1 MKSLL
6 TTAAALAAVSAA
18 PAFALGLDRS
28 NQDIGIL
35 FEEGGYAELS
45 FGMVTPDLEGTD
57 LLTNPTGNVGLDFNT
72 VGLGV
77 KMDVTPQISFAVIL
91 DEPFG
96 ANVEYE
102 GSPATTLLGGTAAE
116 LNSTAFTAVGRYQF
130 NDNFSVHAGVR
141 RVSMDADVTLS
152 GQAYGGLS
160 GYNVALENGEGT
172 GWLAGVAYER
182 PDIALRVA
190 LTYNSEI
197 TNTFDGTE
205 TINGI
210 PISALPPAA
219 NPFGHD
225 GIGEIEV
232 VAPAAWNLDFQT
244 GIAAN
249 TLLFGQIRYAEYSS
263 TILSPEYFD
272 SVVGIG
278 SAGDSITDIED
289 GTSYSVGV
297 GRRFTDEWAGQVS
310 VGYEAASD
318 DDLVSPLSPTNGQ
331 YSLSVGGSYT
341 MDNVVISGGVRY
353 TMLGDAFAETGT
365 PDAARAEFSDSSALA
380 VGLSVGFRF

>member
-57 LLTNPTGNVGLDFNT
+57 LLGNGTGNVGLDFNT
-72 VGLGV
+72 LGFGV
-77 KMDVTPQISFAVIL
+77 KMDATEQLSFALII

-102 GSPATTLLGGTAAE
+102 GSPAATLLGGTAAE
-116 LNSTAFTAVGRYQF
+116 LNSTAFTAVGRYRI

-152 GQAYGGLS
+152 GLAYGALN
-160 GYNVALENGEGT
+160 GYNVALTNGEGT

-190 LTYNSEI
+190 LTYHSAIDTE
-197 TNTFDGTE
+197 FDAVESVGPATVASGT
-205 TINGI
+205 TT
-210 PISALPPAA
+210 
-219 NPFGHD
+219 
-225 GIGEIEV
+225 V
-232 VAPAAWNLDFQT
+232 TAPEAWNLDFQT

-249 TLLFGQIRYAEYSS
+249 TLLFGQIRHAVYSQ
-263 TILSPEYFD
+263 TILSPDFFN
-272 SVVGIG
+272 GATG
-278 SAGDSITDIED
+278 GASITDIED

-331 YSLSVGGSYT
+331 YSLSIGGSYT